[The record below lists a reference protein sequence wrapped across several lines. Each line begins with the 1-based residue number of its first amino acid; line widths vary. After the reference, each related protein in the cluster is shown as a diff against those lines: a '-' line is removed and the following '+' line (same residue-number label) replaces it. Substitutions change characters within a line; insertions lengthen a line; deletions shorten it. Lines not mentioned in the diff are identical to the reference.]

1 MVRNIG
7 SIDRLLRILA
17 AVVVFALIAN
27 ESITG
32 TVAWVLGIMA
42 LVLVGTSAVG
52 SCPLYLPLG
61 LSTLRKR

>member
-1 MVRNIG
+1 MVRNVG
-7 SIDRLLRILA
+7 NIDRLLRILA
-17 AVVVFALIAN
+17 AVVVFALISN

-32 TVAWVLGIMA
+32 TMAWVLGIAA

-52 SCPLYLPLG
+52 SCPLYLPFG